1 MSNEERPIPIPR
13 PRQSK
18 AFSDETDSTSRAY
31 ENYAIKQTANA
42 SLYDALNAQLND
54 LKVEM
59 QRPQPRP
66 RGIKPAQ
73 NYENTTLNNCESPQQ
88 SYQQP
93 DLPPKTG
100 AIRKAPNIPKLENKL
115 ENDEDKES
123 PEVES
128 NKEDVMSLSLSTSG
142 KSNSEKYV
150 TPSPT

>member
-13 PRQSK
+13 PRQLK
-18 AFSDETDSTSRAY
+18 AISNETDLSAY
-31 ENYAIKQTANA
+31 ENYVIKQASNA
-42 SLYDALNAQLND
+42 SLYDALNAQLQD
-54 LKVEM
+54 LRVEM
-59 QRPQPRP
+59 QRPQPMP
-66 RGIKPAQ
+66 RSSKPVQ
-73 NYENTTLNNCESPQQ
+73 NYENTTLNNCEQ

-100 AIRKAPNIPKLENKL
+100 AIRKTSNIPKVENKL
-115 ENDEDKES
+115 DDDKES

-128 NKEDVMSLSLSTSG
+128 NKDDVMSLSSSTSG